1 VADDNTERE
10 VGRRRPDVFTLIM
23 GIATLGVSGF
33 VLSDGEMWFPEVD
46 PRWVVAGVAL
56 VVGVIML
63 GASVRGRKR

>member
-56 VVGVIML
+56 VVGVILL